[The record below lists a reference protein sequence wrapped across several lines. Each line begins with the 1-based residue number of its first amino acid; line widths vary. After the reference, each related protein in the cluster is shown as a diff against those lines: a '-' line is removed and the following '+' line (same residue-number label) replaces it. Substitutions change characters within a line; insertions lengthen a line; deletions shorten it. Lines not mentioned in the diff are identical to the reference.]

1 MAYDGTLRFDTSVDT
16 SGFQKD
22 ANKLGGIVKG
32 LGVFKLLEKGFQAV
46 ASSID
51 GAVSRYDTLNKFPK
65 VLQQMGYGADEA
77 NSATQ
82 NSQKALTGCQR
93 SWTAL

>member
-51 GAVSRYDTLNKFPK
+51 GAV
-65 VLQQMGYGADEA
+65 
-77 NSATQ
+77 
-82 NSQKALTGCQR
+82 
-93 SWTAL
+93 